1 MTNKVRIG
9 LMSGVVAAW
18 LLLAGCQTGPSLVGR
33 WQGQSVVAGGASG
46 QMEVDFKA
54 DNTFTSSTT
63 VAQGPISLK
72 IDMTGSYAFKDNKL
86 TLTPADA
93 TLKDANATF
102 QNIFNSQKAQILQQ
116 AKMTDAPVKFSDNN
130 TVVVTTPQGDTT
142 FTRVTQ

>member
-1 MTNKVRIG
+1 MTNKVRVG

-33 WQGQSVVAGGASG
+33 WQGQSVIAGGASG

-54 DNTFTSSTT
+54 DNTFTSTTT

-102 QNIFNSQKAQILQQ
+102 QNIFNSQKTQILQQ